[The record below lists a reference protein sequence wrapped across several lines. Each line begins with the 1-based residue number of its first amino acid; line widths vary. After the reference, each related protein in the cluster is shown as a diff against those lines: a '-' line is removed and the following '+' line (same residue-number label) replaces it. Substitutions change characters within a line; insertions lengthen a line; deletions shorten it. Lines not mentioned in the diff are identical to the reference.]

1 MLAQKLT
8 EVVVSLSAVREDA
21 EKADNGNK
29 AAARRVRVAL
39 QQVKKTLQEVHQLS
53 LGGEEEKSE
62 EK

>member
-8 EVVVSLSAVREDA
+8 EVVVTLSAVREDA
-21 EKADNGNK
+21 EKADKGNK

-39 QQVKKTLQEVHQLS
+39 QQVKKTIQEVRQLS